1 MKARIANAFIFGF
14 FSIYSVAAPFAS
26 NLGDGYPG
34 RIESYTA
41 SLSFQ
46 KQLDGFSLKAAW
58 FRRDNPPPDQYFNPV
73 LFPVNG
79 NKGAEFIDTVA
90 EFLV

>member
-26 NLGDGYPG
+26 NLGDGYLG
-34 RIESYTA
+34 RIEPYTA
-41 SLSFQ
+41 SSAFQ
-46 KQLDGFSLKAAW
+46 KQLEEFSLTAAW
-58 FRRDNPPPDQYFNPV
+58 FRRNDPSPDQYFNPV

-79 NKGAEFIDTVA
+79 NKGYLTK
-90 EFLV
+90 